1 MKNLAPM
8 TPHAALVEGGHD
20 DRARQDFAFSLR
32 NRVTSA
38 LMPATRTVFDG
49 RARQRW
55 TAAHGRDPQ
64 SPDDIRA
71 AMDADPWYRFYL
83 SVRRTSQEL
92 IWASVIPPIEA
103 AGTPAPSPPAG
114 GTLSLDPAVEVPAYV
129 GAIDIHCMPGGYLA
143 DRGPAGA
150 AGMNDGGDTAAG
162 ALYDRGVHLY
172 MSGLMGPA
180 NDAVGRLAAAFLER
194 RLPTFAPRRILD
206 LGCGV
211 GHATLPWAAAFPAAE
226 LHGIDIGPAL
236 LRYAHRRAESLGVPV
251 HFRQANAEATGFPDG
266 HFHLVASAILLHET
280 SSRGLPAILAECRR
294 LLAPGG
300 VMLHV
305 DQPRFDEED
314 AWATFLQENETHYNN
329 EPFWRRYRR
338 LDLAA
343 SARAAGFADVAL
355 ETLSA
360 DVVQQSQNNG
370 PGAASRSPGFLA
382 LLARA

>member
-1 MKNLAPM
+1 
-8 TPHAALVEGGHD
+8 V
-20 DRARQDFAFSLR
+20 
-32 NRVTSA
+32 
-38 LMPATRTVFDG
+38 
-49 RARQRW
+49 
-55 TAAHGRDPQ
+55 
-64 SPDDIRA
+64 
-71 AMDADPWYRFYL
+71 AD
-83 SVRRTSQEL
+83 
-92 IWASVIPPIEA
+92 
-103 AGTPAPSPPAG
+103 
-114 GTLSLDPAVEVPAYV
+114 
-129 GAIDIHCMPGGYLA
+129 
-143 DRGPAGA
+143 
-150 AGMNDGGDTAAG
+150 
-162 ALYDRGVHLY
+162 
-172 MSGLMGPA
+172 
-180 NDAVGRLAAAFLER
+180 
-194 RLPTFAPRRILD
+194 
-206 LGCGV
+206 
-211 GHATLPWAAAFPAAE
+211 PAAE
-226 LHGIDIGPAL
+226 LHGIDVGPAL